1 MKSSASCAN
10 CAKPGDQCP
19 AATPSHAAL
28 APKDVRRVKAIALL
42 ARVPKAIDRTVI
54 GRPRIGP
61 KERVPTAIR
70 GWDQVEVVKVVVVK
84 GVVVKG
90 EAARDS
96 AAEALADQALD
107 QEDRDLADP
116 AALVAVDSALADRVK
131 VARVK
136 AGREKV
142 LHAKVDRTA
151 KIGPMATGP
160 AKVVPTVQIDLS
172 ATGPMRARMLSQKPN
187 QRFPRR
193 GTFRAAASYRLQPT
207 QPGAE
212 RPPAVRLSWAGDFL
226 GAVPGRLSVCTRIH
240 PARRQPAC
248 GSLKSGYLRG
258 RGFLSAC
265 CQHSRQ
271 FLHAHRP

>member
-61 KERVPTAIR
+61 KERVPTAIGR
-70 GWDQVEVVKVVVVK
+70 WDQVEVEKV
-84 GVVVKG
+84 VVVKG

-107 QEDRDLADP
+107 QEDRDLAAP

-207 QPGAE
+207 AGGRA
-212 RPPAVRLSWAGDFL
+212 PAGCAAFL
-226 GAVPGRLSVCTRIH
+226 GG
-240 PARRQPAC
+240 
-248 GSLKSGYLRG
+248 
-258 RGFLSAC
+258 
-265 CQHSRQ
+265 
-271 FLHAHRP
+271 

>member
-61 KERVPTAIR
+61 KERVPTAIGR
-70 GWDQVEVVKVVVVK
+70 WDQVEVEKV
-84 GVVVKG
+84 VVVKG

-136 AGREKV
+136 AGREKA
-142 LHAKVDRTA
+142 LHANVDRTA

-160 AKVVPTVQIDLS
+160 AKVAPRVQIDPSAIDLS

-193 GTFRAAASYRLQPT
+193 GTFHGDILPTTHSRGPSARRLC
-207 QPGAE
+207 G
-212 RPPAVRLSWAGDFL
+212 FL
-226 GAVPGRLSVCTRIH
+226 GRVT
-240 PARRQPAC
+240 
-248 GSLKSGYLRG
+248 
-258 RGFLSAC
+258 FSA
-265 CQHSRQ
+265 Q
-271 FLHAHRP
+271 FQAG

>member
-61 KERVPTAIR
+61 KERVPKAIR
-70 GWDQVEVVKVVVVK
+70 GWDQVEVVKVVVVKGVVVK

-107 QEDRDLADP
+107 QEDRDLAAS
-116 AALVAVDSALADRVK
+116 AALVAVDSAPAGHVK
-131 VARVK
+131 VVRVK

-193 GTFRAAASYRLQPT
+193 GTFRAAASYRIQPT
-207 QPGAE
+207 AGGRA
-212 RPPAVRLSWAGDFL
+212 PAGCAAFL
-226 GAVPGRLSVCTRIH
+226 GG
-240 PARRQPAC
+240 
-248 GSLKSGYLRG
+248 
-258 RGFLSAC
+258 
-265 CQHSRQ
+265 
-271 FLHAHRP
+271 